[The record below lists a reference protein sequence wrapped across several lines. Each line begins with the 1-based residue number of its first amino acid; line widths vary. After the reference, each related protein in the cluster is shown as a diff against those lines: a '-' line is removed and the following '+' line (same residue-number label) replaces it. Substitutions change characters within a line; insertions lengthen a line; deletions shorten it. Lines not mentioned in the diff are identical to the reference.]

1 MLIDAEHFS
10 PQQSK
15 TNRVVSVST
24 IDVCVVKNIEIAI
37 KKNQVFDNVCH
48 TMCTNQTGVK
58 KKGNSDT
65 LWHLTRVLSTMI
77 RK

>member
-10 PQQSK
+10 PQWSK
-15 TNRVVSVST
+15 TNRVVSVSNT
-24 IDVCVVKNIEIAI
+24 DVCVVKNIEVAV

-58 KKGNSDT
+58 EEGERWLFVAFDQNIICND
-65 LWHLTRVLSTMI
+65 
-77 RK
+77 